1 MNVFL
6 TYQQLKI
13 PVALLAFLADRMDIC
28 RLYFLSIQLT
38 RIESK
43 RTLEHSNNAH
53 P

>member
-28 RLYFLSIQLT
+28 RFKLFKHTIDTNRKQKNT
-38 RIESK
+38 G
-43 RTLEHSNNAH
+43 AFQ
-53 P
+53 